1 MKKILIITLMV
12 SLVLLCGGSLY
23 AQHVLRLGHLNPQN
37 PQEVATATMAQ
48 VFKAMV
54 ESGTNEE
61 VKVEIYPGGVLGSE
75 RETMEQV
82 RAGVTQSYIAS
93 GGGMAAFYPLFSI
106 VEIPFS
112 IADYSVAY
120 HVYDGEFG
128 EELAGRIEEA
138 TGFKVL
144 AFGES
149 GGFFQLTNSRRPV
162 HSPADMEG
170 LRVRTM
176 TIPVHMEF
184 MRSLGASP
192 TPIAWAEV
200 YTSLQTGV
208 VDGQH
213 NPIPIIKIGNLE
225 EVQSYLTLTNHMYT
239 PYVWVM
245 NKEWFEGLTEEQQT
259 VINEAARVANL
270 AGRGINRLL
279 ESGDDGLPYLAER
292 MEIYSPTDEELQ
304 QFRDI
309 SIPATLDFI
318 ADEFGDEGVELAELY
333 LQAIEQAKEE
343 LGL

>member
-1 MKKILIITLMV
+1 MKKVLSILLVISLA
-12 SLVLLCGGSLY
+12 LVLSGPIV
-23 AQHVLRLGHLNPQN
+23 AQNVLRLGHLNPQN

-54 ESGTNEE
+54 ESGTNEAI
-61 VKVEIYPGGVLGSE
+61 KVEIYPSGVLGSE

-120 HVYDGEFG
+120 HVYDGDFG
-128 EELAGRIEEA
+128 HLLANRIEEA

-149 GGFFQLTNSRRPV
+149 GGFFQLTNSRRPI
-162 HSPADMEG
+162 HSPQDMEG

-213 NPIPIIKIGNLE
+213 NPIPIIKIGKLE

-245 NKEWFEGLTEEQQT
+245 NQAWFEGLTEEHQS

-279 ESGDDGLPYLAER
+279 ESGDDGLPYLAGK

-309 SIPATLDFI
+309 TIPATLEFI
-318 ADEFGDEGVELAELY
+318 EQEFGEEGVELAEKY
-333 LQAIEQAKEE
+333 LAAIERA
-343 LGL
+343 